1 MADDDGT
8 AHYIGILEAVVA
20 VLCIKSGIN
29 PTTLMPKAI
38 EQVTKDAGMET
49 DVSDALI
56 ESRWV
61 NRHITP
67 AILAS
72 QMLPDMAAKAAPRA
86 AVTAEQIQAASEPL
100 PALPMSERLAEYR
113 KYQAQQKAQDP
124 ATTTL
129 DVSVQDSEV
138 STPVS

>member
-8 AHYIGILEAVVA
+8 THYIGILEAVVA
-20 VLCIKSGIN
+20 VLCIKSGID
-29 PTTLMPKAI
+29 PTLLMPKAI

-49 DVSDALI
+49 EVSDALI
-56 ESRWV
+56 ESRWT

-67 AILAS
+67 AVLAS

-86 AVTAEQIQAASEPL
+86 PVTAEQLQAASEPL
-100 PALPMSERLAEYR
+100 PALPMSERLKEYR
-113 KYQAQQKAQDP
+113 KFQALQQAVDP
-124 ATTTL
+124 TP
-129 DVSVQDSEV
+129 DVSVQDSDA